1 MRIKVLILTVLS
13 IIVLAGCSSTGD
25 IKFINKTK
33 HNVYVTTNNKD
44 ITVPGNQDY
53 KLSIDTGK
61 QFLFTD
67 DTKKIKVGIDGETY
81 CLENNIH
88 FTYINVEAN
97 KTTTVYFNP
106 SYASI
111 KVINNSDKTIKVLSF
126 TQHFD
131 NGDSN
136 PSANILDHFL
146 EPNETA
152 YFRILPST
160 TANHF
165 YYTFSIQFTDNTE
178 IDAGDQSNVLEVD
191 DQYLW
196 EINP

>member
-1 MRIKVLILTVLS
+1 MKIRLIILSVLVTILLT
-13 IIVLAGCSSTGD
+13 GCSSTGD
-25 IKFINKTK
+25 INFINKTK
-33 HNVYVTTNNKD
+33 HNVYVTTDNKD
-44 ITVPGNQDY
+44 ITVPGNQNY

-67 DTKKIKVGIDGETY
+67 DTKKVKVGIDGETY
-81 CLENNIH
+81 CLDNNVH

-97 KTTTVYFNP
+97 KTSTVYFNP
-106 SYASI
+106 SSASI
-111 KVINNSDKTIKVLSF
+111 KVINNSDKTIKTLSF

-131 NGDSN
+131 NGDFSS
-136 PSANILDHFL
+136 SANILTHFL
-146 EPNETA
+146 EPNESD

-165 YYTFSIQFTDNTE
+165 YYTFSIVFTDSTVINV
-178 IDAGDQSNVLEVD
+178 GDQSNVLEVD

-196 EINP
+196 EVN